1 MGLTFKTVPKGFERA
16 GATPLEDLI
25 AKFIGVKLVVD
36 PGTAQEQTYVFTNA
50 DDVGMI
56 EENGFDVVN
65 TVTMGTLE
73 PLSVG
78 RHVVDAYFSMSAMHC
93 DGLGRVVEE
102 NCLLAGDSF
111 YVQITFE
118 VTAGH
123 N

>member
-1 MGLTFKTVPKGFERA
+1 M
-16 GATPLEDLI
+16 I
-25 AKFIGVKLVVD
+25 A
-36 PGTAQEQTYVFTNA
+36 
-50 DDVGMI
+50 
-56 EENGFDVVN
+56 ENGFDVVN

-102 NCLLAGDSF
+102 NCFLAGDSF